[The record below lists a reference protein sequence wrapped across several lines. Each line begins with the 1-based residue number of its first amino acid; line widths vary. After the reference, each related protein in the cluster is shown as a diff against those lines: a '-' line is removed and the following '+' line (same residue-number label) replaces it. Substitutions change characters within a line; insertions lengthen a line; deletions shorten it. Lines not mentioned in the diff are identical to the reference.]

1 MMRGPGNSMNKFKK
15 SPQESKKIQMSTLSK
30 FSSTIKGDMRK
41 QGSPFRFITAKN
53 PTCSLVSYE
62 SRRELGQ
69 GRINK
74 NFKGKTNKVYDDDIK
89 TLISKYPLEE
99 TLETLEDDKK
109 ETDDSPRGKKKKECF
124 NENSTDP
131 TYIAIHSPT
140 KDKTVK
146 KQLLQKALGNL
157 TRNIDKIELSSK
169 QYYKNMMT
177 KLVLQNLRD
186 AELVKLSEAFK
197 EIDYADID
205 QLQNLF
211 EYRNK
216 DQIEKIRGQVD
227 VAKEYH
233 EGKLDP

>member
-1 MMRGPGNSMNKFKK
+1 MYDSDVKA
-15 SPQESKKIQMSTLSK
+15 L
-30 FSSTIKGDMRK
+30 
-41 QGSPFRFITAKN
+41 
-53 PTCSLVSYE
+53 
-62 SRRELGQ
+62 
-69 GRINK
+69 IN
-74 NFKGKTNKVYDDDIK
+74 
-89 TLISKYPLEE
+89 KYPLEE
-99 TLETLEDDKK
+99 TLETIEDEKK
-109 ETDDSPRGKKKKECF
+109 DEDSPSMKNLKKKVVF
-124 NENSTDP
+124 NENNTDP
-131 TYIAIHSPT
+131 TYIAINSPT

-169 QYYKNMMT
+169 SYYKNMMT

-216 DQIEKIRGQVD
+216 D
-227 VAKEYH
+227 
-233 EGKLDP
+233 

>member
-1 MMRGPGNSMNKFKK
+1 
-15 SPQESKKIQMSTLSK
+15 
-30 FSSTIKGDMRK
+30 
-41 QGSPFRFITAKN
+41 
-53 PTCSLVSYE
+53 
-62 SRRELGQ
+62 
-69 GRINK
+69 
-74 NFKGKTNKVYDDDIK
+74 VYDSDVK
-89 TLISKYPLEE
+89 ALINKYPLEE
-99 TLETLEDDKK
+99 TLETIEDEKK
-109 ETDDSPRGKKKKECF
+109 DEDSPSMKNLKKKVVF
-124 NENSTDP
+124 NENNTDP
-131 TYIAIHSPT
+131 TYIAINSPT

-169 QYYKNMMT
+169 SYYKNMMT

-216 DQIEKIRGQVD
+216 D
-227 VAKEYH
+227 
-233 EGKLDP
+233 